1 MEKIECPSKQ
11 RKNKARI
18 TINIGGLVVLGGVF
32 VVTGLIAAA
41 AAAAFAVKKR
51 RRDTDMEDLP
61 CKNEVKGS
69 TLHQNPWSALKHLY
83 VLTDG
88 STGMDT
94 TAAIQID
101 SVELVSTESLILEID
116 VENDNFTGDDQE
128 TLLSTDDTRQEIIIT
143 SFDDC
148 CGMEELPLPVLDS
161 ESMNEVEDSI
171 RNDFEDNSSCLVR
184 IEIIRQEE
192 EVDTARIMEEE
203 TKSVNLFEEDE
214 KGYSSEEYVTEEE
227 AVGAEKMTAEKT
239 VAILW
244 VEDEEEGEEEDSSEE
259 YAMDEGDESSEET
272 GSASAETNAEAIW
285 PAGSI
290 EFGIE
295 GEDCGGRW
303 NTKIEELEDSI
314 EALPPEVKSTSV
326 NLQGSE

>member
-1 MEKIECPSKQ
+1 M
-11 RKNKARI
+11 
-18 TINIGGLVVLGGVF
+18 IN
-32 VVTGLIAAA
+32 
-41 AAAAFAVKKR
+41 
-51 RRDTDMEDLP
+51 
-61 CKNEVKGS
+61 
-69 TLHQNPWSALKHLY
+69 
-83 VLTDG
+83 
-88 STGMDT
+88 
-94 TAAIQID
+94 
-101 SVELVSTESLILEID
+101 

-171 RNDFEDNSSCLVR
+171 KNDFEDNSSCLVR

-227 AVGAEKMTAEKT
+227 AVGAEKMTAEIT

-244 VEDEEEGEEEDSSEE
+244 VEDEEEEEDSSEE

-290 EFGIE
+290 EVY
-295 GEDCGGRW
+295 CYW
-303 NTKIEELEDSI
+303 NSRT
-314 EALPPEVKSTSV
+314 P
-326 NLQGSE
+326 

>member
-1 MEKIECPSKQ
+1 ME
-11 RKNKARI
+11 
-18 TINIGGLVVLGGVF
+18 G
-32 VVTGLIAAA
+32 
-41 AAAAFAVKKR
+41 
-51 RRDTDMEDLP
+51 LP

-69 TLHQNPWSALKHLY
+69 TLHQNPC
-83 VLTDG
+83 LTDG
-88 STGMDT
+88 SSGMDT
-94 TAAIQID
+94 AAAIQID
-101 SVELVSTESLILEID
+101 SVELVSTESLILVENSASMIN

-171 RNDFEDNSSCLVR
+171 KNDSEDNSSCLVR

-192 EVDTARIMEEE
+192 EEDTGRIMEEE
-203 TKSVNLFEEDE
+203 TKSANLFEEDE

-227 AVGAEKMTAEKT
+227 AVGAEKMTAETT

-244 VEDEEEGEEEDSSEE
+244 VEDEEEEDSGEE

-285 PAGSI
+285 PAESI
-290 EFGIE
+290 EVY
-295 GEDCGGRW
+295 CYW
-303 NTKIEELEDSI
+303 NSRT
-314 EALPPEVKSTSV
+314 P
-326 NLQGSE
+326 

>member
-51 RRDTDMEDLP
+51 RRRRDTGMEGLP

-69 TLHQNPWSALKHLY
+69 TLQQNPC
-83 VLTDG
+83 LTDG

-94 TAAIQID
+94 AAAIQID
-101 SVELVSTESLILEID
+101 SVELVSTESLILEENSASMIN

-128 TLLSTDDTRQEIIIT
+128 TLLI
-143 SFDDC
+143 
-148 CGMEELPLPVLDS
+148 LDS

-171 RNDFEDNSSCLVR
+171 KNDSEDNSSCLVR

-192 EVDTARIMEEE
+192 EEDTA
-203 TKSVNLFEEDE
+203 KD
-214 KGYSSEEYVTEEE
+214 Y
-227 AVGAEKMTAEKT
+227 
-239 VAILW
+239 
-244 VEDEEEGEEEDSSEE
+244 
-259 YAMDEGDESSEET
+259 
-272 GSASAETNAEAIW
+272 
-285 PAGSI
+285 
-290 EFGIE
+290 
-295 GEDCGGRW
+295 GRR
-303 NTKIEELEDSI
+303 N
-314 EALPPEVKSTSV
+314 
-326 NLQGSE
+326 

>member
-1 MEKIECPSKQ
+1 ME
-11 RKNKARI
+11 
-18 TINIGGLVVLGGVF
+18 G
-32 VVTGLIAAA
+32 
-41 AAAAFAVKKR
+41 
-51 RRDTDMEDLP
+51 LP

-69 TLHQNPWSALKHLY
+69 TLQQNPC
-83 VLTDG
+83 LTDG
-88 STGMDT
+88 SSGMDT
-94 TAAIQID
+94 AAAIQID
-101 SVELVSTESLILEID
+101 SVELVSTESLILVENSASMIN

-171 RNDFEDNSSCLVR
+171 KNDSEDNSSCLVR

-192 EVDTARIMEEE
+192 EEDTGRIMEEE
-203 TKSVNLFEEDE
+203 TKSANLFEEDE
-214 KGYSSEEYVTEEE
+214 K
-227 AVGAEKMTAEKT
+227 
-239 VAILW
+239 
-244 VEDEEEGEEEDSSEE
+244 DEEEEDSGEE

-290 EFGIE
+290 EVY
-295 GEDCGGRW
+295 CYW
-303 NTKIEELEDSI
+303 NSRT
-314 EALPPEVKSTSV
+314 P
-326 NLQGSE
+326 

>member
-1 MEKIECPSKQ
+1 ME
-11 RKNKARI
+11 
-18 TINIGGLVVLGGVF
+18 G
-32 VVTGLIAAA
+32 
-41 AAAAFAVKKR
+41 
-51 RRDTDMEDLP
+51 LP

-69 TLHQNPWSALKHLY
+69 TLHQNPC
-83 VLTDG
+83 LTDG
-88 STGMDT
+88 SSGMDT
-94 TAAIQID
+94 AAAIQID
-101 SVELVSTESLILEID
+101 SVELVENSASMIN

-171 RNDFEDNSSCLVR
+171 KNDSEDNSSCLVR

-192 EVDTARIMEEE
+192 EEDTGRIMEEE
-203 TKSVNLFEEDE
+203 TKSANLFEEDE
-214 KGYSSEEYVTEEE
+214 KGTSEEYVTEEE
-227 AVGAEKMTAEKT
+227 AVGAEKMTAETT

-244 VEDEEEGEEEDSSEE
+244 VEDEEEEDSGEE

-290 EFGIE
+290 EVY
-295 GEDCGGRW
+295 CYW
-303 NTKIEELEDSI
+303 NSRT
-314 EALPPEVKSTSV
+314 P
-326 NLQGSE
+326 